1 MVEDIT
7 RRTKTLIHELEMTE
21 RAFAE
26 RLKIPQTTLNSSLK
40 SAKGISL
47 SVISLILDTFN
58 DVSSEWLMRGEGEM
72 FGRKNGR
79 SVTTTIY
86 SADHSSTAGE
96 HINSNDAAILAMQ
109 KQIEEQNA
117 QIRKLT
123 DALVNI
129 TTK

>member
-47 SVISLILDTFN
+47 SVISLILDTFS
-58 DVSSEWLMRGEGEM
+58 DVSSEWLMRGEGDM
-72 FGRKNGR
+72 FGRKNDKI
-79 SVTTTIY
+79 VTTTIY
-86 SADHSSTAGE
+86 QAEQNSIAGSHIST
-96 HINSNDAAILAMQ
+96 NDAAIVAMQ
-109 KQIEEQNA
+109 KQIEDQSE

-123 DALVNI
+123 DALVNL